1 MRTLLRNKRKLYLC
15 KRIITN
21 GLITYSEP
29 IIIYDNYV
37 PTNNDSD
44 LIALGDNY
52 PAYLRIKTDS
62 DNILRYGVGDRCYVY
77 VQPPIP
83 HDILCKTADYEVD
96 MKPADTIN
104 VVEVMLNRLS
114 GK

>member
-1 MRTLLRNKRKLYLC
+1 MRTLVRNKRKIYLC
-15 KRIITN
+15 KRIVTD
-21 GLITYSEP
+21 GLITYATP
-29 IIIYDNYV
+29 AIVYDNYV

-62 DNILRYGVGDRCYVY
+62 SNINRYQAGDRCYINVA
-77 VQPPIP
+77 PPIP
-83 HDILCKTADYEVD
+83 HDVLCKNADYEVD
-96 MKPADTIN
+96 TRPSDTLN
-104 VVEVMLNRLS
+104 VVEIMLNRLS